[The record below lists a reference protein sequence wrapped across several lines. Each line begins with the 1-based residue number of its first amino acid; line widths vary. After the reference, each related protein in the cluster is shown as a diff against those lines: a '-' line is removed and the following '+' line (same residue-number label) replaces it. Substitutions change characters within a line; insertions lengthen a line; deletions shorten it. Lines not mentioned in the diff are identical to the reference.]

1 MYVQSSRE
9 KKLLR
14 EFLKIYIDKTCL
26 WDRRDLSYYNDLHRT
41 NALKELHEK
50 YVEIFKDATIADMK
64 KRINNS
70 RTICHKEVK
79 KVLAAKARGE
89 SYKPTL
95 WYYDILAAIY
105 KDYKLDIDHPTSST
119 ESSSHDD
126 DKQSEVF
133 FDNDEY
139 SEPEEHL
146 DHEYFEPELKRRKS
160 SSFLHLA
167 DSSNSND
174 DEQRFHASTSAISTR
189 ATATKR
195 VHPEINAF
203 GNTVAFQLNE
213 VDEYQRFVAE
223 KLISD
228 IVFKARIKK
237 LTPESLINL

>member
-9 KKLLR
+9 RKLLR

-79 KVLAAKARGE
+79 K
-89 SYKPTL
+89 
-95 WYYDILAAIY
+95 
-105 KDYKLDIDHPTSST
+105 DYKLDIDHPTSST

-160 SSFLHLA
+160 SSFHLA
-167 DSSNSND
+167 DCSNSND

-228 IVFKARIKK
+228 IVFKARVKK